1 MKDPADSDGD
11 DPKGSSSANV
21 TGSKSKA
28 GDRTGLL
35 DDETLAL
42 EEISIHS
49 LVGQDQLPKVF
60 WRAVIGICFAV
71 AGFLILKGMAERL
84 RGLLTIIVISL
95 FVSFALEPVV
105 NALAKRGWR
114 RGVATMT
121 CFLVVFGAGGVFA
134 AVMINLVVSQ
144 TSDLV
149 ERAPGYVTQTTEWIN
164 DTFDT
169 EITSKQLNETIRE
182 YQDDLTSLAADMGGR
197 VLSITGAVFGTLFQA
212 LSVFLFSFYMIAEG
226 PQMRR
231 NLCSLLPARR
241 QTMVLSLWEL
251 SISKTGGWV
260 YSRVL
265 LALFSALGS
274 WIVFALLGLPSPLA
288 LALWMGLVS
297 QFIPVVGTY
306 LGGAVPLLVAL
317 MSSPITAL
325 WVLIWIVVYQQI
337 ENYLLAP
344 RITGQT
350 MDLHP
355 AVAFGAALA
364 GGSLVGVAGAVL
376 ALPAAAVIQAFVS
389 SYLERHDVV
398 ESELTDLDH
407 LDSSAAESSSS

>member
-1 MKDPADSDGD
+1 
-11 DPKGSSSANV
+11 
-21 TGSKSKA
+21 
-28 GDRTGLL
+28 
-35 DDETLAL
+35 
-42 EEISIHS
+42 
-49 LVGQDQLPKVF
+49 
-60 WRAVIGICFAV
+60 
-71 AGFLILKGMAERL
+71 
-84 RGLLTIIVISL
+84 
-95 FVSFALEPVV
+95 LEPVV

-398 ESELTDLDH
+398 ESELTDVDH
-407 LDSSAAESSSS
+407 V